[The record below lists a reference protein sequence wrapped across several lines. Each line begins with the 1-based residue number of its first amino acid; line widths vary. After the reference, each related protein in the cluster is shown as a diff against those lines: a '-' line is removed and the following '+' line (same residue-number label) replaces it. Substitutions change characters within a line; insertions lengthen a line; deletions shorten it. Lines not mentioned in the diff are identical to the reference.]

1 MQMMKQSAKEIKNL
15 KIMVLCALLIA
26 VALVVEILNPL
37 NSSSYLKVSFS
48 FIPLAL
54 IGYFGGPVTGIYVGL
69 LYDIINFMFSKD
81 GTSFVPLY
89 TLLEMLGLFIYG
101 LLLYR
106 KNRMWVK
113 KPLLDV
119 ILKCTLAKTFINI
132 FVNSLGNSFLN
143 IYLYGV
149 AKHGIWLYIF
159 PRIIKNITLLPAEIA
174 VLVIII
180 YYVKNQKTFSVWLN
194 K

>member
-26 VALVVEILNPL
+26 IALVVEILNPL
-37 NSSSYLKVSFS
+37 NTSSYLKVSFS

-54 IGYFGGPVTGIYVGL
+54 IGYFSGPVTGIYVGL

-119 ILKCTLAKTFINI
+119 ILKCTLAKTCINI

-143 IYLYGV
+143 IYEKYQTHL
-149 AKHGIWLYIF
+149 
-159 PRIIKNITLLPAEIA
+159 
-174 VLVIII
+174 
-180 YYVKNQKTFSVWLN
+180 
-194 K
+194 